1 MQKSRLIDLSLITTS
16 GSEFFLEA
24 ILKFIYP
31 SKYQQ
36 KHIIEILSIFEL
48 YKFFLRCG
56 KLELNQFRKIF
67 ISERSFFFE
76 KCAFSSKPS
85 DFKEL
90 YKFECKEINGNIE
103 VHSLKTSQIEKT
115 QCNILNLLDSS
126 VEKNCI
132 FNQEYEELYPRTK
145 KIVKQISTLP
155 IPEEMFVKNKNNE
168 AENIKIWLGEVLY
181 IFRPVLYCF
190 SLLFFRYSSYKPY
203 FISMVFDI
211 LRLILQ
217 RNITFHWK
225 IERNEFTKRNYD
237 LLFNYLFRNPIYSKI
252 IKGKILN
259 PFFNKIF
266 RNLLIIKKILF
277 WILELRLSFCFL
289 M

>member
-1 MQKSRLIDLSLITTS
+1 MSKSRLIDLSLITTS
-16 GSEFFLEA
+16 ASEFLLEA
-24 ILKFIYP
+24 FLKFIYP

-36 KHIIEILSIFEL
+36 KNIIEILSIFEL
-48 YKFFLRCG
+48 LKFFLRCR
-56 KLELNQFRKIF
+56 KMELNQFRKIF
-67 ISERSFFFE
+67 ISERIE
-76 KCAFSSKPS
+76 KCALSSKPS
-85 DFKEL
+85 DFEEI
-90 YKFECKEINGNIE
+90 YKFEWKEINGNIE
-103 VHSLKTSQIEKT
+103 IHSLKTSQNEKI
-115 QCNILNLLDSS
+115 QCNILKLLDSN
-126 VEKNCI
+126 EENNCT

-155 IPEEMFVKNKNNE
+155 IPEEMFVKNKNKE
-168 AENIKIWLGEVLY
+168 AENIKIWLGEILY

-190 SLLFFRYSSYKPY
+190 SLIFFRYSSYKPY

-252 IKGKILN
+252 IKGKFLN
-259 PFFNKIF
+259 VFLNKIF

-277 WILELRLSFCFL
+277 WIVELRLSFCFL